1 MATVIIP
8 SLLRKLTGGKSAVSA
23 SGRTI
28 GEVVDGLEGMFP
40 GIRDRLCDGGK
51 LKPSIVIS
59 VDGSVSLLGLPEKIH
74 QDSEILILPAVN
86 GG

>member
-8 SLLRKLTGGKSAVSA
+8 SLLRELTGGKSAVSA

-28 GEVVDGLEGMFP
+28 GEAIDDLEAMFP
-40 GIRDRLCDGGK
+40 GIRDRLCDGGR

-59 VDGSVSLLGLPEKIH
+59 VDGTVSLLGLPQKIR
-74 QDSEILILPAVN
+74 QDSEILILPAVK